1 MRKAPEIMKIE
12 LYTFKVFRA
21 ITQLSFLIDYY
32 IKGKA
37 AREFKFKLLHWG
49 GGGGVTTLFYTT
61 LLPFCV
67 WCSKKCSKKGREG
80 TLSYTFFFTLNY
92 TILDLSSQNLIFLP
106 IIFHQFSHITFLKLK
121 HTLYKTKM

>member
-21 ITQLSFLIDYY
+21 IKQLSFLIDYY

-49 GGGGVTTLFYTT
+49 GH
-61 LLPFCV
+61 
-67 WCSKKCSKKGREG
+67 
-80 TLSYTFFFTLNY
+80 YTFLHYTFAFFVY
-92 TILDLSSQNLIFLP
+92 GVVKKVGKV
-106 IIFHQFSHITFLKLK
+106 H
-121 HTLYKTKM
+121 